1 MKCDGNQAAGVEP
14 DAKRSR
20 AINRST
26 NRNRRRRAGES
37 ASRPAIGIEDDL
49 ILGVGSQARRNGGGQ
64 TRALAWA
71 PSAFLAAFLVLFAP
85 PAWAKYAAFVVDAND
100 GRVLHSVNADTR
112 NYPASLTKMMTLYL
126 IFEALDTGSISLDD
140 RVDVSARAARQP
152 ASKLGL
158 QKSDSIT
165 FEQAIGALVIKSA
178 NDVATAVAETFAESE
193 RAFALIM
200 TAKARSLG
208 MSRTTFRNAS
218 GLPNRGQLS
227 TAKDMATLAKA
238 LLDHFPHHFHYFSA
252 PKFKFRG
259 TAHSNHNML
268 LSAYAGTDG
277 IKTGY
282 IRASGFNLVAS
293 VKRGNRRLI
302 GVVFGGQSAS
312 TRNRHMITLL
322 EKAFQRLS
330 ARPPPT
336 NADERVRRPSS
347 DAKWGIQVGVYDTY
361 EPAYKIAQKAYA
373 TVPDMLDEGAVKI
386 VLLERRKGR
395 PFYRARILGISK
407 KDAYAACR
415 VLKRQKM
422 QCMELRMT
430 DDVGLALATRAR

>member
-1 MKCDGNQAAGVEP
+1 M
-14 DAKRSR
+14 
-20 AINRST
+20 
-26 NRNRRRRAGES
+26 
-37 ASRPAIGIEDDL
+37 
-49 ILGVGSQARRNGGGQ
+49 
-64 TRALAWA
+64 RALTWA

-85 PAWAKYAAFVVDAND
+85 PGWAKYAAFVVDVTD

-126 IFEALDTGSISLDD
+126 VFEALDAGKISLDD

-158 QKSDSIT
+158 RRGERIT
-165 FEQAIGALVIKSA
+165 FEQAIGALAIKSA
-178 NDVATAVAETFAESE
+178 NDVATAVAETFAGSE
-193 RAFALIM
+193 RAFALVM
-200 TAKARSLG
+200 TAKARALG

-227 TAKDMATLAKA
+227 TAEDMATLAKA

-259 TAHSNHNML
+259 TAHTNHNTL

-293 VKRGNRRLI
+293 VKRGSHRLI

-312 TRNRHMITLL
+312 ARNRHMITLL
-322 EKAFQRLS
+322 EKAFQRIS
-330 ARPPPT
+330 APPESTARPKSTARTSPT
-336 NADERVRRPSS
+336 NASERVRKPSS

-361 EPAYKIAQKAYA
+361 DPAFKIAQKAYA
-373 TVPDMLDEGAVKI
+373 TAPDLLDEGAVKI

-415 VLKRQKM
+415 VLKRKKI

-430 DDVGLALATRAR
+430 GDVELALATRAR